1 MSVITLTFTK
11 GQDANGAM
19 STAPFWQTPA
29 DITAHIKENYID
41 TGKLVSTTVVS
52 EDGTSRNI
60 TQTFADQAAE
70 IEWKADPVLEENG
83 RNRAAYNA
91 EHGFTE
97 ILA

>member
-1 MSVITLTFTK
+1 MTVTTLTFTK
-11 GQDANGAM
+11 VNDENGVM
-19 STAPFWQTPA
+19 TTAPHWQPPA
-29 DITAHIKENYID
+29 EISAHIKENYID

-91 EHGFTE
+91 EHGITE
-97 ILA
+97 NLA